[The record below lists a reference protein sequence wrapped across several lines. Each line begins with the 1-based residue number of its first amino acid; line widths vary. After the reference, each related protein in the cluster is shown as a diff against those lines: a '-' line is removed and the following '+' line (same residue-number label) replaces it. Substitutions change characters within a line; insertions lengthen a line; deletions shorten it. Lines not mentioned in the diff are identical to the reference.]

1 MNKAPEVD
9 LSGLCLYLRVRR
21 LVVGGFAGEFKEFDR
36 QMAIAVRVFVQIVL
50 MVLIGGEEI
59 AQRGNLGHD
68 RLSVQLL
75 FLFENAFDNRQFNFV
90 RVIHASTVACTL
102 IVPLTVEQRR
112 IDSMEEHVDEE
123 S

>member
-21 LVVGGFAGEFKEFDR
+21 LVVGRFAGELEELNR
-36 QMAIAVRVFVQIVL
+36 QMTIAVRVFVQIVL

-59 AQRGNLGHD
+59 AQRRNLRHD
-68 RLSVQLL
+68 RLIVQLL
-75 FLFENAFDNRQFNFV
+75 FLIENAFDNRQLHLV

-112 IDSMEEHVDEE
+112 VDSVEEHVDKE